1 MDFVKH
7 ITVTVVT
14 LAALG
19 CSSEKREASS
29 TTAQSSG
36 EPGLEACSIIINK
49 CSTCHMKG
57 GSAPFALTTY
67 EEIKKRGSAIAEVTS
82 SRYMPPWLAQE
93 TTHAFADDK
102 SLSKSEIQ
110 LIKLLLEFP
119 NIIAK
124 ARDNLEPQTIATY
137 LQSLAGLFHK
147 YYAKERVV
155 TDDKN
160 KTSARLIL
168 VQTLQI
174 VLNNGLSLLGIH
186 ALERM

>member
-36 EPGLEACSIIINK
+36 ESGLEACSIIINK

-67 EEIKKRGSAIAEVTS
+67 EEIKKG
-82 SRYMPPWLAQE
+82 
-93 TTHAFADDK
+93 
-102 SLSKSEIQ
+102 
-110 LIKLLLEFP
+110 
-119 NIIAK
+119 
-124 ARDNLEPQTIATY
+124 
-137 LQSLAGLFHK
+137 G
-147 YYAKERVV
+147 
-155 TDDKN
+155 
-160 KTSARLIL
+160 
-168 VQTLQI
+168 
-174 VLNNGLSLLGIH
+174 VL
-186 ALERM
+186 